1 MKVFGGLKKLVHPAK
16 AGFDIANGS
25 SKSFALHKKAIAEEK
40 VL

>member
-16 AGFDIANGS
+16 AGFDMVHGS
-25 SKSFALHKKAIAEEK
+25 SGSFALHKKAIAEQK